1 MRTNGGSLDF
11 VTGAPIAHQLITSGE
26 VDDHHIFPKSY
37 LINVKN
43 IKDKTL
49 VNCVINRTL
58 IDRET
63 NKMISAK
70 APSDYVSSLKAP
82 NVPLV
87 LESHLIPSGPSSP
100 LYDDDYEAF
109 LTQRSLLITAKI
121 LEVTSI

>member
-1 MRTNGGSLDF
+1 
-11 VTGAPIAHQLITSGE
+11 
-26 VDDHHIFPKSY
+26 
-37 LINVKN
+37 VKN